1 MRHLRRLP
9 GEVPLLASGVVG
21 PSPRGGL
28 VPGSGPTKAV
38 SAGLAGAVGAA
49 VDVAAV
55 AVRADAR
62 ELPAAAAGVD
72 PVGDV
77 VVWVDVL
84 RPAGDTDPGPRF
96 VR

>member
-9 GEVPLLASGVVG
+9 GEVPLLPSGVVG
-21 PSPRGGL
+21 PSSRSGL
-28 VPGSGPTKAV
+28 VPSTGTTKAV
-38 SAGLAGAVGAA
+38 DAGLLGAGGAA

-62 ELPAAAAGVD
+62 ELPAAATDVD

>member
-1 MRHLRRLP
+1 M
-9 GEVPLLASGVVG
+9 VPNTGT
-21 PSPRGGL
+21 
-28 VPGSGPTKAV
+28 TKAV
-38 SAGLAGAVGAA
+38 GAGLLGTVGAT

-62 ELPAAAAGVD
+62 ELPAAAADID

-84 RPAGDTDPGPRF
+84 WLAGDTDRGPRF